1 MCNAKNFGLI
11 WQASQIL
18 INEQLDAQ
26 MYSAPNYTAPE
37 LAELLKALLDQDVE
51 FCENFLRSI
60 GDMSSYGCLLAL
72 KKLSMKRQIKLLP
85 MFNIV
90 SFSHYSMSAC
100 AGVLQNWSPKNRQQ
114 FLQTIDSDGLHALF
128 RRIITDESKKMLLNG
143 ASNAGR
149 EDVLN
154 RLGTITRTAYL
165 IWEAK
170 FEQKQHELGEF
181 VYLNREISPEVRQ
194 AAVFSLYERKEL
206 FSHEVQMF
214 FLSLVPEVRGIE

>member
-1 MCNAKNFGLI
+1 MCNAKNLGPI
-11 WQASQIL
+11 WQAWQIL
-18 INEQLDAQ
+18 VNDQLDAQ
-26 MYSAPNYTAPE
+26 LYSAPNYSAPE

-60 GDMSSYGCLLAL
+60 GDRSSYGCLLAL
-72 KKLSMKRQIKLLP
+72 KNLSMERQIKLLP

-100 AGVLQNWSPKNRQQ
+100 AGVLQKWSPENRQQ
-114 FLQTIDSDGLHALF
+114 FLQTINSDGLHALF
-128 RRIITDESKKMLLNG
+128 RITDESKKILLTG
-143 ASNAGR
+143 VSNTGR

-170 FEQKQHELGEF
+170 FEQKQHEPSEF
-181 VYLNREISPEVRQ
+181 AYLDYEISPEVRQ
-194 AAVFSLYERKEL
+194 AAVFSLYVRREF
-206 FSHEVQMF
+206 FSHDVQMF

>member
-1 MCNAKNFGLI
+1 MCNAKNLGPI
-11 WQASQIL
+11 WQAWQIL
-18 INEQLDAQ
+18 INDQLDAQ
-26 MYSAPNYTAPE
+26 LYSAPNYTAPE

-60 GDMSSYGCLLAL
+60 GDRSSYGCLLAL
-72 KKLSMKRQIKLLP
+72 KNLSMERQIKLLP

-100 AGVLQNWSPKNRQQ
+100 AGVLQNWSPENRQQ

-128 RRIITDESKKMLLNG
+128 RITDESKKILLSEV
-143 ASNAGR
+143 SNTGR

-154 RLGTITRTAYL
+154 RLNTITRTASL

-170 FEQKQHELGEF
+170 FEQKQHEPSEF
-181 VYLNREISPEVRQ
+181 AYLNREISPEVRQ
-194 AAVFSLYERKEL
+194 AAVFSLYVRKEL

>member
-1 MCNAKNFGLI
+1 MCNAKNLGPI
-11 WQASQIL
+11 WQAWQIL
-18 INEQLDAQ
+18 VNDQLDAQ
-26 MYSAPNYTAPE
+26 LYSAPNYSAPE

-60 GDMSSYGCLLAL
+60 GDRSSYGCLLAL
-72 KKLSMKRQIKLLP
+72 KNLSMERQIKLLP

-90 SFSHYSMSAC
+90 SFSHYLMSAC
-100 AGVLQNWSPKNRQQ
+100 AGVLQKWSPENRQQ
-114 FLQTIDSDGLHALF
+114 FLQTINSDGLHALF
-128 RRIITDESKKMLLNG
+128 RITDESKKILLTG

-170 FEQKQHELGEF
+170 FEQKQHEPSEF
-181 VYLNREISPEVRQ
+181 AYLNHEISPEVRQ
-194 AAVFSLYERKEL
+194 AAVFSLYVRKEL

>member
-1 MCNAKNFGLI
+1 MCNAKNLGPI
-11 WQASQIL
+11 WQAWQIL
-18 INEQLDAQ
+18 VNDQLDAQ
-26 MYSAPNYTAPE
+26 LYSAPNYSAPE
-37 LAELLKALLDQDVE
+37 LAELLKALLDQDVK

-60 GDMSSYGCLLAL
+60 GDRSSYGCLLAL
-72 KKLSMKRQIKLLP
+72 KNLSMERQIKLLP

-100 AGVLQNWSPKNRQQ
+100 AGVLQKWSPENRQQ
-114 FLQTIDSDGLHALF
+114 FLQTINSDGLHALF
-128 RRIITDESKKMLLNG
+128 RITDESKKILLTG
-143 ASNAGR
+143 VSNTGR

-170 FEQKQHELGEF
+170 FEQKQHEPSEF
-181 VYLNREISPEVRQ
+181 AYLDYEISPEVRQ
-194 AAVFSLYERKEL
+194 AAVFSLYVRREF
-206 FSHEVQMF
+206 FSHDVQMF

>member
-1 MCNAKNFGLI
+1 MCNAKNLGPI
-11 WQASQIL
+11 WQAWQIL
-18 INEQLDAQ
+18 INDQLDAQ
-26 MYSAPNYTAPE
+26 LYSAPNYTAPE

-60 GDMSSYGCLLAL
+60 GDRSSYGCLLAL
-72 KKLSMKRQIKLLP
+72 KNLSMERQIKLLP

-100 AGVLQNWSPKNRQQ
+100 AGVLQNWSPENRQQ

-128 RRIITDESKKMLLNG
+128 RITDESKKILLSEV
-143 ASNAGR
+143 SNTGR

-154 RLGTITRTAYL
+154 RLNTITRTAYL

-170 FEQKQHELGEF
+170 FEQKQHEPSEF
-181 VYLNREISPEVRQ
+181 AYLNREISPEVRQ
-194 AAVFSLYERKEL
+194 AAVFSLYVRKEL

>member
-37 LAELLKALLDQDVE
+37 LAELLKALLDQNVE

-60 GDMSSYGCLLAL
+60 GDRSSYGCLLAL

-114 FLQTIDSDGLHALF
+114 FLQIIDSDGLHALF
-128 RRIITDESKKMLLNG
+128 RRIITDESKKNATKRSFECGTRRCIESPWHNNKNG
-143 ASNAGR
+143 LPDMGGKIRAKAAR
-149 EDVLN
+149 
-154 RLGTITRTAYL
+154 TR
-165 IWEAK
+165 
-170 FEQKQHELGEF
+170 
-181 VYLNREISPEVRQ
+181 
-194 AAVFSLYERKEL
+194 
-206 FSHEVQMF
+206 
-214 FLSLVPEVRGIE
+214 

>member
-26 MYSAPNYTAPE
+26 MYSAPNYSAPE

-60 GDMSSYGCLLAL
+60 GDRSSYGCLLAL
-72 KKLSMKRQIKLLP
+72 KNLSMKRQMKLLP
-85 MFNIV
+85 MFNIGN
-90 SFSHYSMSAC
+90 FSHYSMSAC
-100 AGVLQNWSPKNRQQ
+100 AGVLQKWSPENRQQ
-114 FLQTIDSDGLHALF
+114 FLQTINSDGLHALF
-128 RRIITDESKKMLLNG
+128 RITDESKKILLTG
-143 ASNAGR
+143 VSNTGR

-170 FEQKQHELGEF
+170 FEQKQHEPSEF
-181 VYLNREISPEVRQ
+181 AYLDYEISPEVRQ
-194 AAVFSLYERKEL
+194 AAVFSLYVRREF
-206 FSHEVQMF
+206 FSHDVQMF

>member
-1 MCNAKNFGLI
+1 MCNAKNFELI

-26 MYSAPNYTAPE
+26 MYSAPNYSAPE
-37 LAELLKALLDQDVE
+37 LAELLKALLDQDVG
-51 FCENFLRSI
+51 FCECFLRSI
-60 GDMSSYGCLLAL
+60 GDRSSYGCLLAL

-100 AGVLQNWSPKNRQQ
+100 VGVLQKWSPENRQQ
-114 FLQTIDSDGLHALF
+114 FLQTIDSGGLHALF
-128 RRIITDESKKMLLNG
+128 RITDESKKILLTG
-143 ASNAGR
+143 VSNTGR

-154 RLGTITRTAYL
+154 RLDTLTRTAYL

-170 FEQKQHELGEF
+170 FEQKHEPSEF
-181 VYLNREISPEVRQ
+181 VYLHGEISPEVRQ
-194 AAVFSLYERKEL
+194 AAVFSLYERKEF
-206 FSHEVQMF
+206 FSHEVQMV

>member
-1 MCNAKNFGLI
+1 MCNAKNLGPI
-11 WQASQIL
+11 WQAWQIL

-37 LAELLKALLDQDVE
+37 LAELLKALLDQNVE

-60 GDMSSYGCLLAL
+60 GDRSSYGCLLAL

-181 VYLNREISPEVRQ
+181 TYLNREISPEVRQ

>member
-1 MCNAKNFGLI
+1 M
-11 WQASQIL
+11 
-18 INEQLDAQ
+18 
-26 MYSAPNYTAPE
+26 
-37 LAELLKALLDQDVE
+37 
-51 FCENFLRSI
+51 
-60 GDMSSYGCLLAL
+60 
-72 KKLSMKRQIKLLP
+72 
-85 MFNIV
+85 
-90 SFSHYSMSAC
+90 
-100 AGVLQNWSPKNRQQ
+100 
-114 FLQTIDSDGLHALF
+114 QTIDSDGLHALF

-181 VYLNREISPEVRQ
+181 AYLNREISPEVRQ

>member
-26 MYSAPNYTAPE
+26 MYSAPNYSAPE

-60 GDMSSYGCLLAL
+60 GDRSSYGCLLAL
-72 KKLSMKRQIKLLP
+72 KNLSMKRQMKLLP
-85 MFNIV
+85 MFNIGN
-90 SFSHYSMSAC
+90 FSHYLMSAC
-100 AGVLQNWSPKNRQQ
+100 AGVLQKWSPENRQQ
-114 FLQTIDSDGLHALF
+114 FLQTINSDGLHALF
-128 RRIITDESKKMLLNG
+128 RITDESKKILLTG
-143 ASNAGR
+143 VSNTGR

-170 FEQKQHELGEF
+170 FEQKQHEPSEF
-181 VYLNREISPEVRQ
+181 AYLDYEISPEVRQ
-194 AAVFSLYERKEL
+194 AAVFSLYVRREF
-206 FSHEVQMF
+206 FSHDVQMF

>member
-1 MCNAKNFGLI
+1 MCNAKNFEPI

-26 MYSAPNYTAPE
+26 MYGAPNYSAPE
-37 LAELLKALLDQDVE
+37 LAELLKALLDQDVG

-60 GDMSSYGCLLAL
+60 GDGSSYGCLLAL
-72 KKLSMKRQIKLLP
+72 KKLSIERQIKLLP

-90 SFSHYSMSAC
+90 SFSHYLMSEC
-100 AGVLQNWSPKNRQQ
+100 VRILQNWSPKNRQQ

-128 RRIITDESKKMLLNG
+128 RITDESKKILLSEV
-143 ASNAGR
+143 SNTGR

-154 RLGTITRTAYL
+154 RFGTITRTAYL

-170 FEQKQHELGEF
+170 FEQKQHEPSEF
-181 VYLNREISPEVRQ
+181 AYLNCEISPEVQR
-194 AAVFSLYERKEL
+194 AAVFSLYERKEF
-206 FSHEVQMF
+206 FSHDVQMF

>member
-1 MCNAKNFGLI
+1 MCNAKNLGPI
-11 WQASQIL
+11 WQAWQIL
-18 INEQLDAQ
+18 VNDQLDAQ
-26 MYSAPNYTAPE
+26 LYSAPNYSAPE

-60 GDMSSYGCLLAL
+60 GDRSSYGCLLAL
-72 KKLSMKRQIKLLP
+72 KNLSMERQIKLLP

-90 SFSHYSMSAC
+90 SFPHYSMSAC
-100 AGVLQNWSPKNRQQ
+100 AGVLQKWSPENRQQ
-114 FLQTIDSDGLHALF
+114 FLQTINSDGLHALF
-128 RRIITDESKKMLLNG
+128 RITDESKKILLTG
-143 ASNAGR
+143 VSNTGR

-170 FEQKQHELGEF
+170 FEQKQHEPSEF
-181 VYLNREISPEVRQ
+181 AYLDYEISPEVRQ
-194 AAVFSLYERKEL
+194 AAVFSLYVRREF